1 MNKRWIHLYILAL
14 LLALLPWCISA
25 AENATDAMGEAAPLV
40 TDPED
45 DMAYILIGLQADIDG
60 CLNDL
65 DSAVAGASWMLSST
79 GLEDVRAREILDNLT
94 GSNAQLMDVVTVGL
108 DGVILA
114 AEPSTYQSYEGAD
127 ISDQEHV
134 IKLLQT
140 RNPVMSAI
148 FPAVE
153 GFDAISIAYPVF
165 SQSGEFLGGISAI
178 VDPAEV
184 LDGLVTP
191 WVNGTDFG
199 ITITEKD
206 GPILY
211 DTDFSQI
218 GKMPDDPLYQ
228 DSPELLELLEQVME
242 DRFGSG
248 SYSFLDT
255 DENQTVKKV
264 AYWTTAGLHGR
275 EWRVAI
281 TKAVL

>member
-1 MNKRWIHLYILAL
+1 LAS
-14 LLALLPWCISA
+14 LPWCVSA
-25 AENATDAMGEAAPLV
+25 AEDDADPLDEAAPLV

-45 DMAYILIGLQADIDG
+45 DMAYVLLGLQADIDG
-60 CLNDL
+60 CLGDL
-65 DSAVAGASWMLSST
+65 DSAVAGASWKLSST
-79 GLEDVRAREILDNLT
+79 GLEGVRAREILDNLT
-94 GSNAQLMDVVTVGL
+94 GSNAQLMDVVTMGL

-114 AEPSTYQSYEGAD
+114 VEPSIYQSYEGAD
-127 ISDQEHV
+127 ISDQEHI

-178 VDPAEV
+178 LDPAEV
-184 LDGLVTP
+184 LDDLVTP
-191 WVNGTDFG
+191 WVDGTYFG

-228 DSPELLELLEQVME
+228 DYPELLELLEQVME
-242 DRFGSG
+242 ERFGRE
-248 SYSFLDT
+248 SYSFLDPE
-255 DENQTVKKV
+255 ENQTVKKV
-264 AYWTTAGLHGR
+264 ACWTTAGLHGR

-281 TKAVL
+281 TRMVE